1 MGKSTR
7 GRKNA
12 EKERKMAAFLKDY
25 DSEVESILEALKVK
39 RDNLHKEIENTYNL
53 AIIKLPLSVRQMK
66 WIDYFAAG
74 GQSKAVEAVAKAEAN
89 IGEDINFIAELKTQH
104 KSALKATC
112 KKGNGMAS
120 DEENVPPDSILK
132 KVKPST
138 KKPPTSKKKV
148 LSVKLSSG
156 IRKSNRKAVT
166 TPGRATQNDSIMGLT
181 TFVTPHLEPR
191 LMTSTVDNTKRCR
204 KKACNMT
211 VNESSVLE
219 NEVFINI
226 PMKNGTSI
234 HISANEMHTFDPAQL
249 DPQTLGTLKMLLKWL
264 TK

>member
-39 RDNLHKEIENTYNL
+39 RDNLHKEVENTYNL

-74 GQSKAVEAVAKAEAN
+74 GQSKAFEAVAKAEAN
-89 IGEDINFIAELKTQH
+89 IGEDIDFIAELKIQQ
-104 KSALKATC
+104 KSALKAAC
-112 KKGNGMAS
+112 KKHSEMVS
-120 DEENVPPDSILK
+120 EEENVPPNSILK

-138 KKPPTSKKKV
+138 KKPPTSKKKD
-148 LSVKLSSG
+148 LSVKQSSG
-156 IRKSNRKAVT
+156 IRKSNRKPLT
-166 TPGRATQNDSIMGLT
+166 TPARATQDDSIMGLT
-181 TFVTPHLEPR
+181 TFGTTQLER
-191 LMTSTVDNTKRCR
+191 RFMTSTVNNTKGRR
-204 KKACNMT
+204 KKAGNVT
-211 VNESSVLE
+211 INESSVLE

-226 PMKNGTSI
+226 PMKNGESI

-249 DPQTLGTLKMLLKWL
+249 DPQTLGTLKMLLEWL